1 MTIPK
6 RDVPLEAIEE
16 ARRLYENTSVPNQ
29 HIADLLG
36 ISRSTLN
43 QRVRHWGWKRRKD
56 RLAAV
61 MPETSMLQASP
72 LAVPPSQASPSQVL
86 PSPAPQTPTLDAE
99 GPVSR
104 RLLIARLVARVE
116 SEIAAVERLVA
127 RAGLNANR
135 SGADAER
142 AARTLAV
149 LVRSLRELAAIA
161 RDEDEDAGDER
172 ADDDMFRDADAYR
185 RELAATLERV
195 LAERAA

>member
-6 RDVPLEAIEE
+6 RDVSPEAIEE
-16 ARRLYENTSVPNQ
+16 ARRLYEHTRVPNQ

-43 QRVRHWGWKRRKD
+43 VRVGHWGWKRRKD
-56 RLAAV
+56 RLAAE
-61 MPETSMLQASP
+61 PGPGPGPAESAS
-72 LAVPPSQASPSQVL
+72 AA
-86 PSPAPQTPTLDAE
+86 PAAE
-99 GPVSR
+99 GPMSR
-104 RLLIARLVARVE
+104 RLLIARLVARME

-161 RDEDEDAGDER
+161 RDEDEDAGD
-172 ADDDMFRDADAYR
+172 ASANDMFRDADAYR
-185 RELAATLERV
+185 RELAEALERV